1 LRLRRVVFSARPA
14 RENCFHFLLICLD
27 AERKIVYIPKIKGIL
42 KIQEKLEGG
51 KKMKR
56 TICVAAIVGLT
67 LIGSGALYSQTVYTG
82 LIFDAQ
88 SLPFVPS
95 ASVKILDEDG
105 REVYGSAYVSKE
117 WAEKQGIVG
126 YAKSLEDAKA
136 NQRVAGNPLVFKVMK
151 VTGPNN
157 KDLVISNEDAR
168 KVRDL
173 AKNINFLD
181 KAKVMV
187 VVP

>member
-1 LRLRRVVFSARPA
+1 
-14 RENCFHFLLICLD
+14 
-27 AERKIVYIPKIKGIL
+27 
-42 KIQEKLEGG
+42 
-51 KKMKR
+51 MKR
-56 TICVAAIVGLT
+56 VIYIGAIVGLM
-67 LIGSGALYSQTVYTG
+67 LISSGALYSQTVYTG

-88 SLPFVPS
+88 SSSFIPS

-117 WAEKQGIVG
+117 WAEKEGIVG
-126 YAKSLEDAKA
+126 YAKTVDDAKA
-136 NQRVAGNPLVFKVMK
+136 NQRVAGTPLVIKAMK
-151 VTGPNN
+151 ATGPNN

-173 AKNINFLD
+173 SRNINFLD

>member
-1 LRLRRVVFSARPA
+1 
-14 RENCFHFLLICLD
+14 
-27 AERKIVYIPKIKGIL
+27 
-42 KIQEKLEGG
+42 
-51 KKMKR
+51 MKR
-56 TICVAAIVGLT
+56 VIYVGAIVGLM
-67 LIGSGALYSQTVYTG
+67 LISAGALYSQTVYTG

-88 SLPFVPS
+88 SSSFIPS

-126 YAKSLEDAKA
+126 YAKTVDDAKA
-136 NQRVAGNPLVFKVMK
+136 NQRVAGTPLVIKAMK
-151 VTGPNN
+151 ATGPNN

-168 KVRDL
+168 KIRDL
-173 AKNINFLD
+173 SKNLNFLD

>member
-1 LRLRRVVFSARPA
+1 
-14 RENCFHFLLICLD
+14 
-27 AERKIVYIPKIKGIL
+27 
-42 KIQEKLEGG
+42 
-51 KKMKR
+51 MKR
-56 TICVAAIVGLT
+56 VIYVGAIIGLM
-67 LIGSGALYSQTVYTG
+67 LISAGALYSQTVYTG

-88 SLPFVPS
+88 SSSFIPS

-126 YAKSLEDAKA
+126 YAKTVDDAKA
-136 NQRVAGNPLVFKVMK
+136 NQRVAGTPLVIKAMK
-151 VTGPNN
+151 ATGPNN

-173 AKNINFLD
+173 SRNINFLD

>member
-1 LRLRRVVFSARPA
+1 
-14 RENCFHFLLICLD
+14 
-27 AERKIVYIPKIKGIL
+27 
-42 KIQEKLEGG
+42 
-51 KKMKR
+51 MKR
-56 TICVAAIVGLT
+56 VIYVGAIVGLM
-67 LIGSGALYSQTVYTG
+67 LISAGALYSQTVYTG

-88 SLPFVPS
+88 SSSFIPS

-126 YAKSLEDAKA
+126 YAKTVDDAKA
-136 NQRVAGNPLVFKVMK
+136 NQRVAGTPLVVKAMK
-151 VTGPNN
+151 ATGPNN
-157 KDLVISNEDAR
+157 KDLVISNGDAR

-173 AKNINFLD
+173 SKNINFLD

>member
-1 LRLRRVVFSARPA
+1 
-14 RENCFHFLLICLD
+14 
-27 AERKIVYIPKIKGIL
+27 
-42 KIQEKLEGG
+42 
-51 KKMKR
+51 MKR
-56 TICVAAIVGLT
+56 VIYVGAIVGLM
-67 LIGSGALYSQTVYTG
+67 LISAGALYSQTVYTG

-88 SLPFVPS
+88 SSSFIPS
-95 ASVKILDEDG
+95 ASIKILDEDG

-126 YAKSLEDAKA
+126 YAKTVDDAKA
-136 NQRVAGNPLVFKVMK
+136 NQRVAGTPLIIKAMK
-151 VTGPNN
+151 ATGPNN

-173 AKNINFLD
+173 SKNINFLD